1 MFIILAF
8 LPVKCF
14 KRSLKM
20 SNTWYNSC
28 QRATQEQYENNP
40 QLHHSYLY
48 PWQTHTLQ
56 WMTDMESTRET
67 TATLFGGYNV
77 TLTSDSPGG
86 LIASAVGTGKTA
98 ILVTHI
104 LRTATVDSPVLL
116 VVPAQVEQQWVL
128 EFENMGRILERP
140 VSVATKKLKEKKGK
154 RKRAA
159 GDQEDQQ
166 RDPEQ
171 DPFVVWRCST
181 VTNTRAPPDNW
192 RVMLVTYNFVVRR
205 AEALLNKRPTF
216 DFQKWLVE
224 SKTFAQ
230 QHGIATVF
238 HDRLWGAIVY
248 DEIHEIMDLHKW
260 LHSYFNTIP
269 AQHVWGLTATPHSF
283 KDLAGLLRINHKC
296 TEQDGK
302 DVTMQVIMNGWKE
315 MWMEAVKTRTLRF
328 STQVMPHVTVQHRV
342 AALELSAQEQEVLG
356 LVRLMT
362 YERDDLLL
370 STDLAAFMS
379 QIVHAVST
387 GVQDQDPQNEV
398 KYITRD
404 QFWQFMEQD
413 VHTQLQNNK
422 EKLQKLEQSVKDHE
436 AVIPALDP
444 TGLEVRQLIMT
455 VGIEKRRCTTT
466 KQAIEALTRQSQY
479 ISGLK
484 YRVQEAET
492 NPCPIC
498 MDAIEE
504 GQVAVT
510 PCTHVFCVT
519 CILPWI
525 QSNRKCPMCRAAVTP
540 RDMNVL
546 VANMPDETDQVPEAS
561 HDQVPEPSHD
571 QVSLN
576 YSTKIR
582 FLLTQLRVLCT
593 ETQDKAIVFCNYPA
607 TAKKIQGVLESEG
620 ISCTNLVGNIFSKN
634 KKLKQFR
641 CDDNCRILFLHS
653 KIHYSGMDLFNANHI
668 YFLNSSLNSHVVQQA
683 VGRCVRLSQTKPV
696 KVTFL
701 TMTGMESV
709 PDLQDVLGPFYEA
722 CAGN

>member
-1 MFIILAF
+1 
-8 LPVKCF
+8 
-14 KRSLKM
+14 M
-20 SNTWYNSC
+20 SNTWYNDC
-28 QRATQEQYENNP
+28 QRATQERCDSNP
-40 QLHHSYLY
+40 QPSTDHSYLY
-48 PWQTHTLQ
+48 PWQMHTLQ
-56 WMTDMESTRET
+56 WMTDMEATRET
-67 TATLFGGYNV
+67 TATLFEGYKM
-77 TLTSDSPGG
+77 TFTSDSPGG

-104 LRTATVDSPVLL
+104 LRTATVDAPVLL
-116 VVPAQVEQQWVL
+116 VVPAQVEQQWVM
-128 EFENMGRILERP
+128 EFENMGRILDRP
-140 VSVATKKLKEKKGK
+140 VSVATKKLKEKK
-154 RKRAA
+154 RKRTQ
-159 GDQEDQQ
+159 GVVQE
-166 RDPEQ
+166 EQ
-171 DPFVVWRCST
+171 VEERRNPDPFVVWRCNT

-192 RVMLVTYNFVVRR
+192 RVLLVTYNFVVRR
-205 AEALLNKRPTF
+205 AEALLAKRATF
-216 DFQKWLVE
+216 DFDKWLVE

-238 HDRLWGAIVY
+238 HDRVWGAIVY
-248 DEIHEIMDLHKW
+248 DELHEVMDLHKW
-260 LHSYFNTIP
+260 LHKYFNTIP
-269 AQHVWGLTATPHSF
+269 ARHVWGLTATPHSF
-283 KDLAGLLRINHKC
+283 KDLAGLLRINHTH
-296 TEQDGK
+296 TEQVGK
-302 DVTMQVIMNGWKE
+302 DVTVQVIMNGWRE
-315 MWMEAVKTRTLRF
+315 VWMEAIKTRAVRF
-328 STQVMPHVTVQHRV
+328 STEVMPHVTVQHRV

-370 STDLAAFMS
+370 STDLAAFMA
-379 QIVHAVST
+379 QIVNVASGST
-387 GVQDQDPQNEV
+387 QDQDAQNEV

-413 VHTQLQNNK
+413 VHTQLQNHK
-422 EKLQKLEQSVKDHE
+422 QQLHRLEQTVKDHE
-436 AVIPALDP
+436 AVIPALNP
-444 TGLEVRQLIMT
+444 SGAEARQLSVT
-455 VGIEKRRCTTT
+455 LAVERRKCTTT
-466 KQAIEALTRQSQY
+466 KQAIDALERQSQY
-479 ISGLK
+479 MSGLK
-484 YRVQEAET
+484 DRVQEAET

-546 VANMPDETDQVPEAS
+546 VTTMPDQDPPEAS
-561 HDQVPEPSHD
+561 RDQES
-571 QVSLN
+571 SEGSNTLLN

-582 FLLTQLRVLCT
+582 FLLTQLRVLCA
-593 ETQDKAIVFCNYPA
+593 ETQDKAIVFCNYPG

-634 KKLKQFR
+634 KKLKKFR

-653 KIHYSGMDLFNANHI
+653 QIHYSGMDLFNANHI
-668 YFLNSSLNSHVVQQA
+668 YFMNSSLNSHVVQQA